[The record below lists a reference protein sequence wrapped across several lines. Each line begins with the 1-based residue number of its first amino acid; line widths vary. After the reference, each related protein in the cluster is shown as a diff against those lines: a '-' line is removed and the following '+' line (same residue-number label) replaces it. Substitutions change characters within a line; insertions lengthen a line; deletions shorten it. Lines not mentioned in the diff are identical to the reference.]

1 MFRRHDSA
9 ARGETAGGGQNQPPR
24 VEMPRRVVD
33 VPVAPSPHHAATD
46 GAAPTGRVAVGGD
59 TGPVLVHGGHTAE
72 PSPAGAG
79 ERRLVVGAGVT
90 LKGEVAGCETLAV
103 EGDLE
108 ASVATSEHLVIGAE
122 GSFRGDCE
130 VETAE
135 IAGAFDGT
143 LSVRGRLLVRG
154 SGTVK
159 GDIRFGELEIER
171 GGRLSGNVDA
181 QAKGPQL
188 ATVANAA
195 AAAGGD
201 D

>member
-9 ARGETAGGGQNQPPR
+9 ARGEKAGGEQPQPAR

-33 VPVAPSPHHAATD
+33 VPVAPSPHHAAGD
-46 GAAPTGRVAVGGD
+46 GAAAMGRVTVGGD
-59 TGPVLVHGGHTAE
+59 TGPVLVHGAQGGERGPAE
-72 PSPAGAG
+72 GG
-79 ERRLVVGAGVT
+79 ERRLVVGAGVA
-90 LKGEVAGCETLAV
+90 LKGEVAGCETLSV

-108 ASVATSEHLVIGAE
+108 ASVAASEHLVVGAE

-135 IAGAFDGT
+135 IAGTFDGT

-188 ATVANAA
+188 ATVASAA
-195 AAAGGD
+195 AAAGGGD
-201 D
+201 